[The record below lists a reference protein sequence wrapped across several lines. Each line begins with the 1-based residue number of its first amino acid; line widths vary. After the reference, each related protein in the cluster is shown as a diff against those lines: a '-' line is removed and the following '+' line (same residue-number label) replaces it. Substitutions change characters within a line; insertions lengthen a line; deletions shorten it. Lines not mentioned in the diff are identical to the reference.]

1 MKGGMRERERD
12 RGTTTERT
20 LVRDFPRLDKELD
33 RSPVLLIRKQSRVAL
48 RRIHHSTGCL

>member
-48 RRIHHSTGCL
+48 RRIRHSTGCL